1 MKNVNLTINDKK
13 ISVPERYTIIKA
25 AKENNIHIPHL
36 CYLENIHSI
45 GSCRICLVHVE
56 GQRNLMASCVTEV
69 TEGMVVNT
77 NTERVRQARKI
88 VYELML
94 SDHNQ
99 ECLSCDRNQACEFQK
114 VGEML
119 QIKENRMN
127 DGAKSKVVI
136 DNSSASITRDAS
148 KCILCR
154 RCVTIC
160 NEVQGVGILNA
171 QHRGFDTF
179 IGPSDGINIGSTSC
193 INCGQC
199 VVVCPVGALK
209 EHDSTDKVW
218 DALHDPKK
226 VTIIQ
231 SAPAIRAA
239 LGEEFGYEVGTSV
252 TGKMAAAFRTF
263 GFDYIFDTN
272 FAADLTIIE
281 EGSEFLQRV
290 RKVLN
295 KEEVSFPMIT
305 SCSPGWIKFIEHNYP
320 KQLDHLSSC
329 KSPQMMLGALTKSY
343 FAEKIGVDPK
353 DIFMVS
359 MMPCTAK
366 KFEIT
371 RPEMVNNGV
380 PNIDAVLTTRE
391 LAKMIKNAGIDF
403 RSLPDEKF
411 DSPLGFSSGAADI
424 FANSGG
430 VMEAA
435 IRTVYEL
442 VTGRELPTKS
452 LHVKP
457 LMGLERIKTAELKIE
472 NPLPE
477 WKGLEGFVLKVAVT
491 SGTKGAAILLDEIKS
506 GKSEYHFI
514 EVMGC
519 PGGCICGGGQPRPLN
534 GDVREKRL
542 NAIIKED
549 EGKTI
554 RKSHMNPDITK
565 IYEEFLGKPLGH
577 KSHELLHT
585 YYLDRSEI

>member
-1 MKNVNLTINDKK
+1 M
-13 ISVPERYTIIKA
+13 S
-25 AKENNIHIPHL
+25 
-36 CYLENIHSI
+36 
-45 GSCRICLVHVE
+45 
-56 GQRNLMASCVTEV
+56 EV

-94 SDHNQ
+94 SDHNR

-171 QHRGFDTF
+171 QHREFDTF

-305 SCSPGWIKFIEHNYP
+305 SCRPG
-320 KQLDHLSSC
+320 LD
-329 KSPQMMLGALTKSY
+329 
-343 FAEKIGVDPK
+343 KIH
-353 DIFMVS
+353 
-359 MMPCTAK
+359 
-366 KFEIT
+366 
-371 RPEMVNNGV
+371 
-380 PNIDAVLTTRE
+380 
-391 LAKMIKNAGIDF
+391 
-403 RSLPDEKF
+403 
-411 DSPLGFSSGAADI
+411 
-424 FANSGG
+424 
-430 VMEAA
+430 
-435 IRTVYEL
+435 RT
-442 VTGRELPTKS
+442 
-452 LHVKP
+452 
-457 LMGLERIKTAELKIE
+457 
-472 NPLPE
+472 
-477 WKGLEGFVLKVAVT
+477 
-491 SGTKGAAILLDEIKS
+491 
-506 GKSEYHFI
+506 
-514 EVMGC
+514 
-519 PGGCICGGGQPRPLN
+519 
-534 GDVREKRL
+534 
-542 NAIIKED
+542 
-549 EGKTI
+549 
-554 RKSHMNPDITK
+554 
-565 IYEEFLGKPLGH
+565 
-577 KSHELLHT
+577 
-585 YYLDRSEI
+585 

>member
-1 MKNVNLTINDKK
+1 
-13 ISVPERYTIIKA
+13 
-25 AKENNIHIPHL
+25 
-36 CYLENIHSI
+36 
-45 GSCRICLVHVE
+45 
-56 GQRNLMASCVTEV
+56 
-69 TEGMVVNT
+69 
-77 NTERVRQARKI
+77 
-88 VYELML
+88 ML
-94 SDHNQ
+94 
-99 ECLSCDRNQACEFQK
+99 
-114 VGEML
+114 
-119 QIKENRMN
+119 
-127 DGAKSKVVI
+127 
-136 DNSSASITRDAS
+136 
-148 KCILCR
+148 LCR

-160 NEVQGVGILNA
+160 NEVQGVGIPNA

-179 IGPSDGINIGSTSC
+179 IGPTDGRNIGSTSC

-209 EHDSTDKVW
+209 ENDFTDKVW

-226 VTIIQ
+226 VTIVQ

-239 LGEEFGYEVGTSV
+239 LGEEFGYEAGTSV
-252 TGKMAAAFRTF
+252 TGKMAAALRTF

-305 SCSPGWIKFIEHNYP
+305 SCSPGWIKYIEHNYP
-320 KQLDHLSSC
+320 EQLDYLSSC
-329 KSPQMMLGALTKSY
+329 KSPQMMLGALSKSY

-353 DIFMVS
+353 NIFMVS
-359 MMPCTAK
+359 VMPCTAK

-411 DSPLGFSSGAADI
+411 DSPLGISSGAADI

-442 VTGRELPTKS
+442 VTGRELPTKG

-457 LMGLERIKTAELKIE
+457 LMGMERIKTAELKIE
-472 NPLPE
+472 NPKPK

-519 PGGCICGGGQPRPLN
+519 PGGSSVVEGNHAHRI
-534 GDVREKRL
+534 
-542 NAIIKED
+542 AIPAKND
-549 EGKTI
+549 
-554 RKSHMNPDITK
+554 
-565 IYEEFLGKPLGH
+565 
-577 KSHELLHT
+577 
-585 YYLDRSEI
+585 